1 MTTIHEQDLNHAN
14 ERGNGPKKRMEGGD
28 QTDDIAINNPDERL
42 KEKHNYDRRQGDVK
56 SDPQQT
62 KQQK

>member
-1 MTTIHEQDLNHAN
+1 MTSTREQDLIHPN

-42 KEKHNYDRRQGDVK
+42 KEKHNNERRKDDQKQK
-56 SDPQQT
+56 SSS
-62 KQQK
+62 QKTN